1 MERITLFVAIVLPP
15 DSALAV
21 SRPRALQRARHGR
34 NLHQV
39 TGLGK
44 YRSGAEQAD
53 GRLTRTIAMTQLNA
67 VTGNQ
72 DDRGARARSVR
83 FANSSPL
90 RPGRRTSR
98 ISSGGRSLGPTIIVP
113 FADGHPLHHLHQ
125 GAPPCGCF
133 HRGPPFI
140 SRFPGALDAAQKR
153 TWRSEKC
160 RFCRKSRRAHR
171 RYRQ

>member
-1 MERITLFVAIVLPP
+1 
-15 DSALAV
+15 
-21 SRPRALQRARHGR
+21 
-34 NLHQV
+34 
-39 TGLGK
+39 
-44 YRSGAEQAD
+44 
-53 GRLTRTIAMTQLNA
+53 MTQLNA

-113 FADGHPLHHLHQ
+113 FADGPHPLHHLHQ

-133 HRGPPFI
+133 HRGPHSFRGFQARWMRRRSGHGGPKSADFVAKVTERTDATVNRSSAAPALNVRLGSKCEELRV
-140 SRFPGALDAAQKR
+140 SRTSPV
-153 TWRSEKC
+153 
-160 RFCRKSRRAHR
+160 
-171 RYRQ
+171 YP